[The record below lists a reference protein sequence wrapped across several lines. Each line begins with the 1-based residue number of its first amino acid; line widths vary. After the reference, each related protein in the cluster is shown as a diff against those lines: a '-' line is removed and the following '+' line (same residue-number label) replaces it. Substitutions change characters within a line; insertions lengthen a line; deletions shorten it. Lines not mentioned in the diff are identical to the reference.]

1 VKKSAKQ
8 PLSISIKDSSG
19 YVEFKKIKRLTLSK
33 EGRAWVEVDI
43 SALKQ
48 NARRL
53 QSLLSE
59 QCSLMAVL
67 KANAYGHGDIEVAKA
82 LNAIGI
88 EAFAVATCREGIR
101 LRKNG
106 IYGEIL
112 ILGYTLP
119 CDLPCVAHYGLT
131 QTVVD
136 ASHAKE
142 LNDIGEKIHVH
153 IKVDTGMHRLGVDV
167 FHIAQIESVFAC
179 ENLIVDGIFSH
190 LGLSQSLSKRDISE
204 TNRQIRHFFN
214 VISIL
219 KTEGY
224 CTGKVHLQSSYGI
237 LNYPLLP
244 CDYARAGIALYG
256 AADCQNSASPAL
268 NLQAVLSLKA
278 RIAAIK
284 AVTPG
289 QNIGYG
295 RVFEAEAP
303 MSIAVVAIGY
313 ADGVPRGYA
322 PGFCYVLLHGKKA
335 PVVGAICMDQM
346 FIDCTN
352 IPQAKA
358 GDIVTIIGRDG
369 LKLITCEE
377 VAKKCGTI
385 PNEILS
391 RLSQRLQY
399 KYIH

>member
-1 VKKSAKQ
+1 MKKLAKQ
-8 PLSISIKDSSG
+8 PFFISMKDEPRYTDFNTG
-19 YVEFKKIKRLTLSK
+19 KRLTVSK
-33 EGRAWVEVDI
+33 EGRAWVEVNL

-48 NARRL
+48 NAKKL
-53 QSLLSE
+53 QSLLNA

-67 KANAYGHGDIEVAKA
+67 KANAYGHGDIEAAKA

-88 EAFAVATCREGIR
+88 KAFAVATCREGMR

-119 CDLPCVAHYGLT
+119 CDLPCVVHYGLT

-136 ASHAKE
+136 VSYAKE
-142 LNDIGEKIHVH
+142 LNDLGEKIHVH

-167 FHIAQIESVFAC
+167 FHIAQIESIFAC
-179 ENLIVDGIFSH
+179 KNLIVDGIFSH
-190 LGLSQSLSKRDISE
+190 LGLSQSLSKQDISE
-204 TNRQIRHFFN
+204 TNRQIRRFFN
-214 VISIL
+214 AISIL
-219 KTEGY
+219 KKEGY

-256 AADCQNSASPAL
+256 AADYQNSASPDL
-268 NLQAVLSLKA
+268 KLSPVLSLKA

-284 AVTPG
+284 TVTSG

-295 RVFEAEAP
+295 RAFTADALMTV
-303 MSIAVVAIGY
+303 AVVAIGY
-313 ADGVPRGYA
+313 ADGMPREYSSGSA
-322 PGFCYVLLHGKKA
+322 YVLLHGKKA
-335 PVVGAICMDQM
+335 PIIGTVCMDQM

-352 IPQAKA
+352 IPQAKT

-369 LKLITCEE
+369 SKLVTCEE